1 MALNLR
7 KYENIKHLRNYSGL
21 REKRRESG
29 FNSLQE
35 MWSENI
41 LPKGQWFQNLKNI
54 YQSHILRIHSKVVE

>member
-1 MALNLR
+1 M
-7 KYENIKHLRNYSGL
+7 
-21 REKRRESG
+21 G